1 MFSRNYLIIYDIH
14 KNKIRRKV
22 VKLLEMYG
30 IRVQYSSFECC
41 LSHSSKK
48 RLKGELSKI
57 IDTDDSVR
65 MYRMPERTERVNGED
80 VVNSYNKKT
89 VFF

>member
-14 KNKIRRKV
+14 ANKTRRKV

-30 IRVQYSSFECC
+30 VRVQYSSFECYF
-41 LSHSSKK
+41 SHASKK
-48 RLKGELSKI
+48 KVKGELSKI
-57 IDTDDSVR
+57 IDNDDSVR
-65 MYRMPERTERVNGED
+65 MYRMPEKTERINND
-80 VVNSYNKKT
+80 DIINSYNKKT